1 MRAVCTRIWVYPV
14 CKLAV
19 FKVADGSLCI
29 SCALKGLNGVAT
41 AVEFTLVPYGA
52 DFYDISIINGF
63 NIGIEQL
70 DSA

>member
-1 MRAVCTRIWVYPV
+1 M
-14 CKLAV
+14 
-19 FKVADGSLCI
+19 
-29 SCALKGLNGVAT
+29 AT

-70 DSA
+70 DSILLVEPGVCNFHTVKQLEGLVKV